1 MERRKK
7 RIVKLTAFLFLLAA
21 SIFVMPQKAF
31 ADENEDVTLPTGDI
45 KPMEP
50 QQDESGIDTYGADEG
65 DEFSGTEYELYTVL
79 ENRVKEAM
87 LAGNEWVSI
96 KDLKIRRDTYDL
108 SFYYGYSPYFPSD
121 TYNRI
126 IAWYGDAI
134 LNPWNHSR
142 MSPGLIHTGPMK
154 AMSSAERSMNC
165 IRFWRIV

>member
-50 QQDESGIDTYGADEG
+50 QQDESGIDTYGADE
-65 DEFSGTEYELYTVL
+65 
-79 ENRVKEAM
+79 
-87 LAGNEWVSI
+87 
-96 KDLKIRRDTYDL
+96 
-108 SFYYGYSPYFPSD
+108 
-121 TYNRI
+121 
-126 IAWYGDAI
+126 
-134 LNPWNHSR
+134 
-142 MSPGLIHTGPMK
+142 

>member
-50 QQDESGIDTYGADEG
+50 QQDESGIDTYGA
-65 DEFSGTEYELYTVL
+65 
-79 ENRVKEAM
+79 
-87 LAGNEWVSI
+87 
-96 KDLKIRRDTYDL
+96 
-108 SFYYGYSPYFPSD
+108 
-121 TYNRI
+121 
-126 IAWYGDAI
+126 
-134 LNPWNHSR
+134 
-142 MSPGLIHTGPMK
+142 MK

>member
-65 DEFSGTEYELYTVL
+65 DEVQRNGV
-79 ENRVKEAM
+79 
-87 LAGNEWVSI
+87 
-96 KDLKIRRDTYDL
+96 
-108 SFYYGYSPYFPSD
+108 
-121 TYNRI
+121 
-126 IAWYGDAI
+126 
-134 LNPWNHSR
+134 
-142 MSPGLIHTGPMK
+142 
-154 AMSSAERSMNC
+154 
-165 IRFWRIV
+165 

>member
-31 ADENEDVTLPTGDI
+31 ADENEDITLPPGDI

-96 KDLKIRRDTYDL
+96 KDLKIRRDIYDIWE
-108 SFYYGYSPYFPSD
+108 SKH
-121 TYNRI
+121 I
-126 IAWYGDAI
+126 
-134 LNPWNHSR
+134 
-142 MSPGLIHTGPMK
+142 K
-154 AMSSAERSMNC
+154 Q
-165 IRFWRIV
+165 

>member
-45 KPMEP
+45 KP
-50 QQDESGIDTYGADEG
+50 
-65 DEFSGTEYELYTVL
+65 
-79 ENRVKEAM
+79 
-87 LAGNEWVSI
+87 
-96 KDLKIRRDTYDL
+96 
-108 SFYYGYSPYFPSD
+108 
-121 TYNRI
+121 
-126 IAWYGDAI
+126 
-134 LNPWNHSR
+134 WNHSR

>member
-50 QQDESGIDTYGADEG
+50 QQDESGIDTYG
-65 DEFSGTEYELYTVL
+65 
-79 ENRVKEAM
+79 
-87 LAGNEWVSI
+87 
-96 KDLKIRRDTYDL
+96 
-108 SFYYGYSPYFPSD
+108 
-121 TYNRI
+121 
-126 IAWYGDAI
+126 
-134 LNPWNHSR
+134 
-142 MSPGLIHTGPMK
+142 PMK

>member
-31 ADENEDVTLPTGDI
+31 ADENEDVTLPTED
-45 KPMEP
+45 
-50 QQDESGIDTYGADEG
+50 
-65 DEFSGTEYELYTVL
+65 
-79 ENRVKEAM
+79 
-87 LAGNEWVSI
+87 NEH
-96 KDLKIRRDTYDL
+96 
-108 SFYYGYSPYFPSD
+108 
-121 TYNRI
+121 I
-126 IAWYGDAI
+126 IVRAI

>member
-31 ADENEDVTLPTGDI
+31 ADENEDITLPTGDI

-50 QQDESGIDTYGADEG
+50 QQDESGIDTYG
-65 DEFSGTEYELYTVL
+65 
-79 ENRVKEAM
+79 
-87 LAGNEWVSI
+87 
-96 KDLKIRRDTYDL
+96 
-108 SFYYGYSPYFPSD
+108 
-121 TYNRI
+121 
-126 IAWYGDAI
+126 
-134 LNPWNHSR
+134 
-142 MSPGLIHTGPMK
+142 MK

>member
-1 MERRKK
+1 MGW
-7 RIVKLTAFLFLLAA
+7 IACI
-21 SIFVMPQKAF
+21 IFW
-31 ADENEDVTLPTGDI
+31 NCY

-126 IAWYGDAI
+126 IAWYGDAYYT
-134 LNPWNHSR
+134 
-142 MSPGLIHTGPMK
+142 GLRI
-154 AMSSAERSMNC
+154 SS
-165 IRFWRIV
+165 

>member
-96 KDLKIRRDTYDL
+96 KDLKVSEIHL
-108 SFYYGYSPYFPSD
+108 HKKIMLC
-121 TYNRI
+121 I
-126 IAWYGDAI
+126 IAQSRIFMNIHWKTI
-134 LNPWNHSR
+134 LKQ
-142 MSPGLIHTGPMK
+142 LL
-154 AMSSAERSMNC
+154 
-165 IRFWRIV
+165 

>member
-87 LAGNEWVSI
+87 LAGSGICGIAVVSAI
-96 KDLKIRRDTYDL
+96 FAAEDVTKATRELKELALKMKDSTCISKDNA
-108 SFYYGYSPYFPSD
+108 S
-121 TYNRI
+121 
-126 IAWYGDAI
+126 
-134 LNPWNHSR
+134 SR
-142 MSPGLIHTGPMK
+142 KGIS
-154 AMSSAERSMNC
+154 C
-165 IRFWRIV
+165 